1 MVTTSADRRARVAL
15 AVDGDRWVASLGG
28 YHDDHPPMDW
38 AGFLAFAETLAGGDP
53 RSCTARNAER
63 PTGIPLQPP
72 APAALAA
79 VPVRYER
86 LRVFP
91 AG

>member
-1 MVTTSADRRARVAL
+1 
-15 AVDGDRWVASLGG
+15 
-28 YHDDHPPMDW
+28 MDW